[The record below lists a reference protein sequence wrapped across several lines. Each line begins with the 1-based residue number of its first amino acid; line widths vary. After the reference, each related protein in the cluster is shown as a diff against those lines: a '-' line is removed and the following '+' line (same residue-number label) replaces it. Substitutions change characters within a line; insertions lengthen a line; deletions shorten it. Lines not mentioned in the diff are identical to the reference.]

1 MANYVVSDTNLTLI
15 ADAIRAKSG
24 HNELLEWPNEYKT
37 SIENLNPVD
46 MCIKTAT
53 DDIVSVSD
61 AAQYDAKNVSIK
73 IEPVQDLHGYDS
85 PWPAGGGVNLLDPST
100 ATLYTSG
107 TYGLTFVWDS
117 TTGALTIS
125 GTYTNSGS
133 VATFRVINVPSA
145 IRSNNVVGFST
156 STNFRLLR
164 WQDGEDTIVC
174 GLYNMVQ
181 NNTYNIT
188 IYPVIYEGSTVPTSW
203 TPYSNICPISGWD
216 SVDWWNDPKYG
227 GTIKWNQLFP
237 NPENWEAH
245 STQTQ
250 LTLDDGVVT
259 ATLISG
265 SPSVYAPAISL
276 QGGTIITTV
285 ADHKYFVSCQ
295 FKPATNG
302 TPFLRN
308 NTAFAS
314 SYAFGYIVTP
324 AGTWG
329 DYANII
335 SATSTGG
342 AAWYIGQ
349 AGETS
354 SISVGDSISIKNMMC
369 IDLTEMFGEGNEP
382 TTVETFKALFPHDYY
397 PYDESYTETCV
408 SAVNGDTYLHYTI
421 PLGQTVY
428 GGTLDVTKGKL
439 TVNRAIVDLG
449 TLTWTYNATYAFF
462 TSSSLTGRKIGVR
475 NMVSDL
481 FKTQAWSWSGT
492 PLTNAIWGNGSNA
505 TIYVQYPITE
515 VSEFLSLISGHQL
528 CYELTTPIIY
538 QLTPQQI
545 ALLRGNNAMWADT
558 GDATLKY
565 FTTAFEDLAEE
576 IGFAEGGDY

>member
-1 MANYVVSDTNLTLI
+1 
-15 ADAIRAKSG
+15 
-24 HNELLEWPNEYKT
+24 
-37 SIENLNPVD
+37 
-46 MCIKTAT
+46 MCIKTVT

-61 AAQYDAKNVSIK
+61 AAQYDAKNATIK

-85 PWPAGGGVNLLDPST
+85 PWPTGSGVNILDPKIKYVAGNYYGMTCSTNDGYTFSLSGT
-100 ATLYTSG
+100 ATSTGNLITSAG
-107 TYGLTFVWDS
+107 DNIILP
-117 TTGALTIS
+117 A
-125 GTYTNSGS
+125 GTYTSIG
-133 VATFRVINVPSA
+133 ATFSTYKSDGTWYTNRRQGVWTADEPFYVRSA
-145 IRSNNVVGFST
+145 YIEIISGR
-156 STNFRLLR
+156 
-164 WQDGEDTIVC
+164 
-174 GLYNMVQ
+174 
-181 NNTYNIT
+181 TYSETRFIALAK
-188 IYPVIYEGSTVPTSW
+188 GSIDITSW

-216 SVDWWNDPKYG
+216 RVNGWNDPKYG

-245 STQTQ
+245 SIQTQ

-302 TPFLRN
+302 TPYLRN

-314 SYAFGYIVTP
+314 SFAFGNIVTP

-397 PYDESYTETCV
+397 SYDESYTETCV

-428 GGTLDVTKGKL
+428 GGTLDVTKGELVVDRIVERPTSVSGSQIDTYGRCFIYTTGRVTLMKEANAL
-439 TVNRAIVDLG
+439 VMCDMLASTIETSATFAVNQFGGVSSIYFISLDS
-449 TLTWTYNATYAFF
+449 TYDTITKYNAWLAEN
-462 TSSSLTGRKIGVR
+462 K
-475 NMVSDL
+475 
-481 FKTQAWSWSGT
+481 
-492 PLTNAIWGNGSNA
+492 P
-505 TIYVQYPITE
+505 TIVLWLAEPIT
-515 VSEFLSLISGHQL
+515 
-528 CYELTTPIIY
+528 Y

-545 ALLRGNNAMWADT
+545 ALLRGNNNVWADT
-558 GDATLKY
+558 GDTTLKY